1 MQSDFVFH
9 DGAYLRKE
17 VLVTMA
23 KNAGSFLLAEH
34 YINSL
39 LVHAILYKLPDII
52 DDVNEIREHYHV
64 PPYPDLKAAL
74 ASSTEKSKQENGL
87 PSLEEQA
94 RDIYIH
100 LNDKA
105 QRMLLKDCLQLLI
118 IEHPN
123 MFQQKSHWMGVYHV
137 VHDRL
142 DGNLSKTDF
151 YDFALDITPEDWPEN
166 LRIIPSTFSNYGRY
180 VKYEDR
186 QEAYYDMNDCPWQPL
201 CDTLWDIIK
210 NRLLTENRRKA
221 DGKLTEKL
229 VV

>member
-74 ASSTEKSKQENGL
+74 ASSTEKSQ
-87 PSLEEQA
+87 
-94 RDIYIH
+94 
-100 LNDKA
+100 
-105 QRMLLKDCLQLLI
+105 
-118 IEHPN
+118 
-123 MFQQKSHWMGVYHV
+123 
-137 VHDRL
+137 
-142 DGNLSKTDF
+142 
-151 YDFALDITPEDWPEN
+151 PEN
-166 LRIIPSTFSNYGRY
+166 
-180 VKYEDR
+180 
-186 QEAYYDMNDCPWQPL
+186 
-201 CDTLWDIIK
+201 
-210 NRLLTENRRKA
+210 
-221 DGKLTEKL
+221 
-229 VV
+229 

>member
-1 MQSDFVFH
+1 
-9 DGAYLRKE
+9 
-17 VLVTMA
+17 MA

-74 ASSTEKSKQENGL
+74 ASSTEKSQPENGL

-123 MFQQKSHWMGVYHV
+123 MFQQNVGGQSGSHQQY
-137 VHDRL
+137 RL
-142 DGNLSKTDF
+142 FKKIKPGKDFFEDKPEQYDKEKT
-151 YDFALDITPEDWPEN
+151 
-166 LRIIPSTFSNYGRY
+166 G
-180 VKYEDR
+180 
-186 QEAYYDMNDCPWQPL
+186 QPQ
-201 CDTLWDIIK
+201 
-210 NRLLTENRRKA
+210 
-221 DGKLTEKL
+221 
-229 VV
+229 